1 MDSSI
6 SRRNVIAFG
15 AAAALTPATRLL
27 AQGTPDASPAA
38 SPVALAEAATLKVGA
53 TPVPHAEIL
62 QFVQDNLAGDY
73 NLTIE
78 IVEFTDYVQPN
89 TALDE
94 GELDA
99 NYFQHLPY
107 LEDFNSEHG
116 TELVPVVPVHIEP
129 LGIYSS
135 SITSLDEV
143 EDGAVVGIPND
154 VTNGGRALKLL
165 EANGLLTLDEAVD
178 NPTVVDIVDNPK
190 DLEIVELEAAQLGR
204 SLEDTTIS
212 VINGNYALEA
222 ELTPAEDA
230 LALES
235 GEDNPYANYLV
246 VNAGNEDNP
255 EIVLLG
261 ALLQSEDVRAFIEE
275 TYEGSVIAA
284 F

>member
-1 MDSSI
+1 MSQT
-6 SRRNVIAFG
+6 RRSFTGQAVIAAASLALAASTRVG
-15 AAAALTPATRLL
+15 AQTPET
-27 AQGTPDASPAA
+27 
-38 SPVALAEAATLKVGA
+38 SPVASPSGEALSIKVGA

-62 QFVQDNLAGDY
+62 GFVKDSLANKANLA
-73 NLTIE
+73 IE
-78 IVEFTDYVQPN
+78 IVEFTDYVLPN

-107 LEDFNSEHG
+107 LEDFNAEHG
-116 TELVPVVPVHIEP
+116 TDLVPVVAVHIEP

-135 SITSLDEV
+135 SITSLEDL
-143 EDGAVVGIPND
+143 EDGAIVGIPND

-165 EANGLLTLDEAVD
+165 AANDLIALDEAVD
-178 NPTVVDIVDNPK
+178 NPTVADVTENPLN
-190 DLEIVELEAAQLGR
+190 LEFAELEAAQLPR
-204 SLEDTTIS
+204 SLEDTAIS

-222 ELTPAEDA
+222 GLTPSDDA

-246 VNAGNEDNP
+246 VAAGHEEDAN
-255 EIVLLG
+255 VL
-261 ALLQSEDVRAFIEE
+261 ALATLLTSDEVRAFIEE
-275 TYEGSVIAA
+275 TYQGSVIPA